1 MPKGFSVDGDGDDDV
16 DSEVAGDVDGE
27 DDQAAGHDVR
37 AGSASL
43 GLPPPPPLLLS
54 SLLLLL
60 FQPLQSQPNPS
71 N

>member
-1 MPKGFSVDGDGDDDV
+1 MPKMFSVDGDGDNDV

-43 GLPPPPPLLLS
+43 GLPPSFPPPPPPPL
-54 SLLLLL
+54 
-60 FQPLQSQPNPS
+60 PTPS
-71 N
+71 VAT